1 MLDRDEFTGAEF
13 YEVIDRNAFNGCDLS
28 DVVLNVDHEG
38 APIARTK
45 AGNLSLKIDD
55 YGLKV
60 SATLS
65 TTRGHEVWE
74 EVKAGNLSKMSFA
87 FNIAEETYCRETHT
101 RTITKIGKLWDVS
114 VVTFPAYEQTCV
126 FARAA
131 MSGHVAEE
139 QRAYVADKLK
149 QIRSV
154 QVPEAPEFRGNIDD
168 MKWAGLESDLEGF
181 KGLEQ
186 RAKDVALWTPSGT
199 PEDVNTVNE
208 KAESLSNIIANIEKC
223 GDEIRQKIHD
233 VETHKVAC
241 YGWESGQIQPATE
254 AQVIAF
260 AKRKI
265 PIKFGGNGLPENL
278 LELYDSINPEF
289 GYSSRSHSG
298 KPIFERSNNAMHDT
312 EKREFYEKLVEARS
326 AGTTGT
332 MSAVIPESILS
343 QYISEKAPGAFLEDA
358 TKTAIAH
365 AGNLVIPVSSLQTVD
380 EHVENAEI
388 TTNGYVPGKLTIEH
402 KEFAYNTGYSDLGMQ
417 MSISDMQTIVTDTL
431 IASMS
436 KKMDMVC
443 FEAVAALS
451 YSDDT
456 SAVKLA
462 ASTAPTFADLV
473 KLAGMLGNNFIDHAK
488 WYMNAGTFFNWI
500 LNLSDSQKRPIFDAS
515 KLISEQAPLGY
526 PIRIDS
532 NIPANV
538 IYFGA
543 GKCVH
548 FNYARQPEV
557 NTWTDF
563 DHNTRKFGVRAVSGA
578 TAEVGAFVKMYQG
591 E

>member
-1 MLDRDEFTGAEF
+1 MVDAIGTPAELLKPGTF
-13 YEVIDRNAFNGCDLS
+13 IPAFQQ
-28 DVVLNVDHEG
+28 
-38 APIARTK
+38 PTQIARE
-45 AGNLSLKIDD
+45 D
-55 YGLKV
+55 YLNIIHRRSIVLGIP
-60 SATLS
+60 
-65 TTRGHEVWE
+65 E
-74 EVKAGNLSKMSFA
+74 EEF
-87 FNIAEETYCRETHT
+87 
-101 RTITKIGKLWDVS
+101 
-114 VVTFPAYEQTCV
+114 EQA
-126 FARAA
+126 ARAA
-131 MSGHVAEE
+131 HKAAGGDVFGRTEHIGQAGAIASQLTPIGLSQIQTAAVEWLIPGLFPRGE
-139 QRAYVADKLK
+139 LSVLGAD
-149 QIRSV
+149 
-154 QVPEAPEFRGNIDD
+154 G
-168 MKWAGLESDLEGF
+168 GTG
-181 KGLEQ
+181 KGLWQAQLIAHATTGKENGFF
-186 RAKDVALWTPSGT
+186 SGT
-199 PEDVNTVNE
+199 VSKPCRTLIFSGEDDPAKVLRPRLL
-208 KAESLSNIIANIEKC
+208 AA
-223 GDEIRQKIHD
+223 GAD
-233 VETHKVAC
+233 VEQVFVETSDSFFRKNG
-241 YGWESGQIQPATE
+241 YLLSIDSE
-254 AQVIAF
+254 AMAEIIRNTAPDLVIVDPYQAF
-260 AKRKI
+260 LSMDVKMA
-265 PIKFGGNGLPENL
+265 
-278 LELYDSINPEF
+278 
-289 GYSSRSHSG
+289 
-298 KPIFERSNNAMHDT
+298 ERNQMRGA
-312 EKREFYEKLVEARS
+312 
-326 AGTTGT
+326 TTGT